1 MLDRTRRI
9 LVLNV
14 ALAAVAAS
22 CADPVEP
29 RMESGPAAAF
39 ERPRAPVPVIEV
51 RSIAYVAGKGVRF
64 DIGVA
69 HSVVLEARGD
79 VTSEYLLE
87 LAAALRQFK
96 IMGDLPTATVNIAL
110 ADPVSS
116 VRGVD
121 IFRVILAWNGELD
134 GTSVTGEVDVSCSAT
149 LTRYAATSIQLL
161 GQTSG
166 TGTIRVP

>member
-1 MLDRTRRI
+1 
-9 LVLNV
+9 
-14 ALAAVAAS
+14 
-22 CADPVEP
+22 
-29 RMESGPAAAF
+29 MESRPAAAF

-51 RSIAYVAGKGVRF
+51 RNIAYVAGKGVRF

-69 HSVVLEARGD
+69 HSVVLQARSD
-79 VTSEYLLE
+79 LTSQYLLE
-87 LAAALRQFK
+87 LAAGLRQFK

-121 IFRVILAWNGELD
+121 VFRVILAWNGELD
-134 GTSVTGEVDVSCSAT
+134 GTSVTGQVDVSWSAT
-149 LTRYAATSIQLL
+149 LTRYAGASIQLL